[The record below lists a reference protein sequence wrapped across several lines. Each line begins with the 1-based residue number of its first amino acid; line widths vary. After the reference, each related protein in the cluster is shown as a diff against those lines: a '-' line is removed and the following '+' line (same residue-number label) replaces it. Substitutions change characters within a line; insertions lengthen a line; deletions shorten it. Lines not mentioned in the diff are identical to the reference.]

1 MGWMHGRP
9 IIKRIMII
17 GANWEQE
24 PLLKKAKEMGL
35 YIIATNPYPGAE
47 GFKYSDEDYIVN
59 PRDLQRLDEIFKKT
73 LPGAVIADECD
84 YSMFAVAYLTNKY
97 KLPGPKMDSLM
108 ITNNKYLERKF
119 AERANILQP
128 KYKLCM
134 TFEEVVK
141 ASDEIGLP
149 VMLKPVDN
157 RGAIGVKRV
166 NSVSELKTTFYDTLP
181 QTHAR
186 QILVEEYIGGDR
198 QVSVEGLYVGKFC
211 NLTFSCKQKYPS
223 ASVDKHLEFPGKLP
237 ENLLRKLYMINEKLV
252 KTIGI
257 DYGLTHTEF
266 IVKDEQ
272 PYLLEV
278 HNRGCGINV
287 SNKLIPAITGIDV
300 PQVLISSALGEKV
313 SIDDFLKKRRFGI
326 LHFFD
331 FGRGKVLRIEN
342 TDTVKNMDGVLT
354 LWINFKVGDYLKN
367 IETGPSRHGC
377 IIVVGDTIIKCYST
391 IKKIENIIKIDFM
404 EDGGNG

>member
-1 MGWMHGRP
+1 M
-9 IIKRIMII
+9 KKIMVI

-24 PLLKKAKEMGL
+24 PLLKKAKAMGL
-35 YIIATNPYPGAE
+35 YVIATNPYPEAE
-47 GFKYSDEDYIVN
+47 GFKYSDENYVVN
-59 PRDLQRLDEIFKKT
+59 PRDLQKLDEIFKKT
-73 LPGAVIADECD
+73 LPNAVIADECD
-84 YSMFAVAYLTNKY
+84 YSMFAVAYLTNKHN
-97 KLPGPKMDSLM
+97 LPGPKMDSLM

-119 AERANILQP
+119 AERAGVLQP

-149 VMLKPVDN
+149 IMLKPVDN

-166 NSVSELKTTFYDTLP
+166 NSVSELKTAFYDTLP

-186 QILVEEYIGGDR
+186 QILAEEYIEGNR
-198 QVSVEGLYVGKFC
+198 QVSVEGLYVGNFY
-211 NLTFSCKQKYPS
+211 NLTFSCKQKYPG
-223 ASVDKHLEFPGKLP
+223 ASVDKHLEYPGKLP
-237 ENLLRKLYMINEKLV
+237 KNLLKKLYTINERLI

-257 DYGLTHTEF
+257 DYGFTHTEF
-266 IVKDEQ
+266 IVKDKQ

-300 PQVLISSALGEKV
+300 AKILISSALGEKV
-313 SIDDFLKKRRFGI
+313 SVDDFSRKRGFGI

-331 FGRGKVLRIEN
+331 FGRGKVSRIEN
-342 TDTVKNMDGVLT
+342 VDTVKNMDGVLT

-377 IIVVGDTIIKCYST
+377 IIVVGDTINGCYST
-391 IKKIENIIKIDFM
+391 IKKIENILKIDFVK
-404 EDGGNG
+404 E